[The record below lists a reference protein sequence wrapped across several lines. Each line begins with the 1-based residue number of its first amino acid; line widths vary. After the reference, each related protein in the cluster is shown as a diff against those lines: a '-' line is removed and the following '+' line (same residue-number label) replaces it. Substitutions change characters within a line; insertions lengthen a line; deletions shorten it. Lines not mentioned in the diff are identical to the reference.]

1 MLRYILLTGF
11 VVSASCSAPRPSS
24 DSSPDFGNTLDQIS
38 QPVMT
43 PNIRPEPGTF
53 LLSKPTSKNSVAN
66 PRSHQLSPSSPSSTE
81 PKSEHH
87 RTPAQV
93 AAQEI
98 LPLSYHS
105 SSSQGLTISA
115 VYYDDRKFQLQVAD
129 QPKGCGS
136 IWLDAKSAGLSRNAV
151 AAINAGFFTPEGK
164 PLGLVVESGT
174 QRGYLNQSSL
184 GSGIYAATAS
194 GCSITR
200 RDSSTSSKLINKATH
215 LLQAGPILIENGI
228 ATKGLSV
235 QRNRPRSFI
244 AWDGNH
250 HWMLGHIDTATLSGA
265 AQALALAK
273 HPAVKFK
280 SIIALNLDGG
290 RSSDLWVGA
299 QVANGNKSHRTFL
312 NKVVRNYLVLTT
324 R

>member
-11 VVSASCSAPRPSS
+11 VVSASCSTPRPSS
-24 DSSPDFGNTLDQIS
+24 DSSPDVSRTLSQIS

-43 PNIRPEPGTF
+43 PSIRHEPGTF
-53 LLSKPTSKNSVAN
+53 LLPKPTSENSVAN
-66 PRSHQLSPSSPSSTE
+66 PRSHQLNSSSLSSAE
-81 PKSEHH
+81 PKPEHH
-87 RTPAQV
+87 QAPTQV

-105 SSSQGLTISA
+105 SSTQGLTISA

-164 PLGLVVESGT
+164 PLGLLVESGIK
-174 QRGYLNQSSL
+174 RGYLNQSSL
-184 GSGIYAATAS
+184 GAGLYTSTLSGS
-194 GCSITR
+194 SITR
-200 RDSSTSSKLINKATH
+200 RDSNSSSDLINRAIH
-215 LLQAGPILIENGI
+215 LLQAGPILIDHGI
-228 ATKGLSV
+228 ATKGLSD
-235 QRNRPRSFI
+235 QSYRPRSFI

-250 HWMLGHIDTATLSGA
+250 HWMLGHIETATLSGA
-265 AQALALAK
+265 AQALVLAK

-280 SIIALNLDGG
+280 PMIALNLDGG

-299 QVANGNKSHRTFL
+299 QVTNGNRSHRTFL
-312 NKVVRNYLVLTT
+312 NKVVRNYLVLTP